1 MHSPGNDEES
11 KRLHSNFERA
21 EYWTRWGPYL
31 SERQWGTV
39 REDYSANGDAWRYF
53 PHDQARSRVY
63 RWGEDGLLGIC
74 DNHCRLCFGLALW
87 NERDSILKERLFGLT
102 GPEGN
107 HGEDVKEYYYYL
119 DSTPTHSY
127 LKALY
132 KYPQSAFPYQR
143 MLDENRAR
151 GKKDLEYELEDTGA
165 FHENRYFDVFVEY
178 AKAAPD
184 DLLILVAVANRGG
197 SPAPIH
203 VLPQAWFRNTWVW
216 GDGYE
221 ADWGVPSMELLGE
234 RSVLCRHS
242 SLGDYALA
250 VEPGAGLMKPAFLFT
265 ENETNTE
272 RLFGQPNSN
281 PFVKDAF
288 HRYVVEGAQKAV
300 NPEAKGTKVAAHARF
315 EVPAGGS
322 ATLKLRLCRR
332 DLLIADPFGDGFDE
346 MMRRRRQEA
355 DAFYA
360 ARTEPALSGPERNI
374 VRQAHAG
381 LQWSKQF
388 YYYDVRQWLKGDATQ
403 PQPPPGR
410 GLIRNG
416 DWGHLFNRDVVSMP
430 DKWEYPW
437 YAVWDSAFHMVAFA
451 ETDPQFA
458 KDQLLLFLREW
469 YMHPNGQIPAYEWNF
484 CEVNPPV
491 HAWAAWRVFQIEG
504 KRGKR
509 DYAFLERVFQKL
521 LLNFTWWVNRQ
532 DLSGNNIFTGG
543 FLGLDNIGVFDR
555 SKPIP
560 GVNELAQ
567 ADATAW
573 MAFFCSSMLSIAL
586 ELAAQNPV
594 YEDVASKFFEHF
606 IGIADAMNRIGGH
619 GLWDENDGF
628 YYDELILQNG
638 AVPMK
643 IRSIV
648 GLIPMIAMVVMRES
662 TLARLPNFRRRMEWF
677 LKHRGD
683 LARDI
688 CMVRNSQH
696 DGNLRLLAMPTE
708 DRLCRLLRYM
718 LDEKEFLSP
727 FGIRS
732 LSKHHEEH
740 PFTVNLNGSSHTVAY
755 EPAESQSYLFGG
767 NSNWRGP
774 VWFPIN
780 YLLIET
786 LEQYAY
792 FYHEELLVECP
803 SGSGNQIT
811 LQQVADHLTDRLCR
825 IFEAD
830 GKGRAP
836 WHGTSIRPLIDEHWR
851 EPQLFYEYF
860 HGDTGRGLG
869 ASHQTG
875 WTALIARL
883 LEDKARRRKRD
894 DAAAGTKP

>member
-1 MHSPGNDEES
+1 MHNPGNDEEF
-11 KRLHSNFERA
+11 KRLHRNRDRS

-74 DNHCRLCFGLALW
+74 DNHCRLCFSLALW

-132 KYPQSAFPYQR
+132 KYPQSAYPYQR
-143 MLDENRAR
+143 LIDENRSR
-151 GKKDLEYELEDTGA
+151 GKKELEYELEDTGA
-165 FHENRYFDVFVEY
+165 FHENRYFDVFAEY
-178 AKAAPD
+178 AKAEPE
-184 DLLILVAVANRGG
+184 DLLIQVTIANRGQE
-197 SPAPIH
+197 PAPLH
-203 VLPQAWFRNTWVW
+203 VLPQVWFRNTWVW
-216 GDGYE
+216 GDNYE
-221 ADWGVPSMELLGE
+221 ADWGVPSIELLSE
-234 RSVLCRHS
+234 RELLCRHS
-242 SLGDYALA
+242 SLGEYILA
-250 VEPGAGLMKPAFLFT
+250 VEPSAALLSPAFLFT

-272 RLFGQPNSN
+272 RLFGQPNRN

-288 HRYVVEGAQKAV
+288 HRYVVDGVQEAV
-300 NPEAKGTKVAAHARF
+300 NPEAKGTKAAAHARF
-315 EVPAGGS
+315 EIPGGGS
-322 ATLKLRLCRR
+322 AALRLRLCRR
-332 DLLIADPFGDGFDE
+332 DLATNELFGDGFDSI
-346 MMRRRRQEA
+346 MRQRLSEA

-360 ARTEPALSGPERNI
+360 SRTEPALTARERNV

-381 LQWSKQF
+381 LQWNKQF
-388 YYYDVRQWLKGDATQ
+388 YYYDVRQWIKGDATQ
-403 PQPPPGR
+403 LTPPPGR

-416 DWGHLFNRDVVSMP
+416 DWTHLFNRDVVSMP

-458 KDQLLLFLREW
+458 KSQLLLFLREW
-469 YMHPNGQIPAYEWNF
+469 YMHPNGEIPAYEWNF
-484 CEVNPPV
+484 SEVNPPV

-628 YYDELILQNG
+628 YYDELILQTG

-648 GLIPMIAMVVMRES
+648 GLIPMVAMVVMRES
-662 TLARLPNFRRRMEWF
+662 TLKRLPNFRRRMDWF

-688 CMVRNSQH
+688 CMVRNSPR
-696 DGNLRLLAMPTE
+696 DGDLRLLAMPTE
-708 DRLCRLLRYM
+708 DRLCRLLHYM
-718 LDEKEFLSP
+718 LDEEEFLSP

-732 LSKHHEEH
+732 LSKHHQDH

-792 FYHEELLVECP
+792 FYHDGLEVQCP
-803 SGSGNQIT
+803 TGSANAMT
-811 LQQVADHLTDRLCR
+811 LQQVADHLTDRLCG
-825 IFEAD
+825 IFEASE
-830 GKGRAP
+830 KGRAP
-836 WHGTSIRPLIDEHWR
+836 WHGSSIRPLVDEHWR
-851 EPQLFYEYF
+851 KPQLFFEYF

-883 LEDKARRRKRD
+883 IQDKARRRRL
-894 DAAAGTKP
+894 AGEGGKP

>member
-1 MHSPGNDEES
+1 MHNLGQDEES
-11 KRLHSNFERA
+11 RRLHRNRERV
-21 EYWTRWGPYL
+21 EYWSRWGPYL

-39 REDYSANGDAWRYF
+39 REDYSVNGDAWRYF

-87 NERDSILKERLFGLT
+87 NEKDSILKERSFGLT
-102 GPEGN
+102 GIEGN
-107 HGEDVKEYYYYL
+107 HAEDVKEYYYYL

-127 LKALY
+127 MKALY

-143 MLDENRAR
+143 LLDENRTR
-151 GKKDLEYELEDTGA
+151 SKRELEYELEDTGA
-165 FHENRYFDVFVEY
+165 FHENRYFDVFAEY
-178 AKAAPD
+178 AKAAPE
-184 DLLILVAVANRGG
+184 DLLILVTIANRGQTR
-197 SPAPIH
+197 APIH

-216 GDGYE
+216 GDSYE
-221 ADWGVPSMELLGE
+221 ADWGVPSMELLTKH
-234 RSVLCRHS
+234 SVVCRHS
-242 SLGDYALA
+242 SLGEYVLMVEPIDALA
-250 VEPGAGLMKPAFLFT
+250 NPPFLFT
-265 ENETNTE
+265 ENETNTA
-272 RLFGQPNSN
+272 RLFSEPNSA

-288 HRYVVEGAQKAV
+288 HRYVVEGVQEAV
-300 NPEAKGTKVAAHARF
+300 NPEGKGTKAAAYARF
-315 EVPAGGS
+315 DVPAGGS
-322 ATLKLRLCRR
+322 VTLKLRLCRL
-332 DLLIADPFGDGFDE
+332 DLATATPFGDDFDAT
-346 MMRRRRQEA
+346 MRQRTEEA

-360 ARTEPALSGPERNI
+360 DRTEPALNGKERNI
-374 VRQAHAG
+374 VRQAYAG

-388 YYYDVRQWLKGDATQ
+388 YYYDVRQWIKGDATQ

-410 GLIRNG
+410 GLVRNG
-416 DWGHLFNRDVVSMP
+416 EWEHLFNRDIISMP

-484 CEVNPPV
+484 SDVNPPV

-504 KRGKR
+504 KCGKR

-521 LLNFTWWVNRQ
+521 LLNFTWWVNRE
-532 DLSGNNIFTGG
+532 DPSGNNIFSGG

-606 IGIADAMNRIGGH
+606 IGIADAMNRIGGR
-619 GLWDENDGF
+619 GLWDETDGF
-628 YYDELILQNG
+628 YYDELIQQTG
-638 AVPMK
+638 STPMK
-643 IRSIV
+643 VRSLV
-648 GLIPMIAMVVMRES
+648 GLIPMFAMVVMRES
-662 TLARLPNFRRRMEWF
+662 TLEHLPNFRRRMDWF
-677 LKHRGD
+677 LKHRRD
-683 LARDI
+683 LAKDI
-688 CMVRNSQH
+688 CMVRACPH
-696 DGNLRLLAMPTE
+696 EGRLRLLSMPTE
-708 DRLCRLLRYM
+708 DRLRRLLQYM
-718 LDEKEFLSP
+718 LDENEFLSP

-732 LSKHHEEH
+732 LSKHHDEH
-740 PFTVNLNGSSHTVAY
+740 PFSIYLDGNAHTICY

-774 VWFPIN
+774 IWIPIN
-780 YLLIET
+780 YLLIES
-786 LEQYAY
+786 LEQYAF
-792 FYHEELLVECP
+792 FYRDGLQVECP
-803 SGSGNQIT
+803 SGSGNLAT

-830 GKGRAP
+830 DKGRAP
-836 WHGTSIRPLIDEHWR
+836 WHGASIRPLVDEHWR

-883 LEDKARRRKRD
+883 IEDKARRRRQ
-894 DAAAGTKP
+894 AAEGGKT